1 MHGKVLLGATP
12 TNWLICSPLI
22 VGGWRNKALDENLVF
37 SECEEDDD
45 PTRTGVWTTHGK
57 RLKIGREK
65 FVALSV
71 PKDFVAS
78 TEYDC

>member
-1 MHGKVLLGATP
+1 M
-12 TNWLICSPLI
+12 
-22 VGGWRNKALDENLVF
+22 DENLAF

-45 PTRTGVWTTHGK
+45 PTRTGVWTSHGK
-57 RLKIGREK
+57 RLKVGREK